1 MIEDI
6 DKDIEELI
14 RVLERKK
21 KEKEM
26 LQLEKEVHV

>member
-6 DKDIEELI
+6 DKEIEELN

-26 LQLEKEVHV
+26 NILEQ